1 MPKFQFLMF
10 AGWRSPVIYKNTNE
24 LESAFKIDFQD
35 LNWVHVPP
43 RDHDYIQKYFD
54 HENRFY
60 ESQEKVSLRF
70 KEKKNLNLK
79 KVYRSRMQKMNYQ
92 SITK

>member
-1 MPKFQFLMF
+1 MFL
-10 AGWRSPVIYKNTNE
+10 
-24 LESAFKIDFQD
+24 
-35 LNWVHVPP
+35 P

-70 KEKKNLNLK
+70 KEKKELK
-79 KVYRSRMQKMNYQ
+79 SKKGL
-92 SITK
+92 SIENAKNELSKYYEIDKENIEIILRG